1 MSLEF
6 IKEQL
11 SDFISSTE
19 PEVMAIQGEWGI
31 GKTYTWNT
39 FLKDNKDKV
48 AFNRYSYVSL
58 FGINS
63 LDSLKYSILRMQLQR
78 NILEI
83 NLIWRQ
89 QQQTQVDFLNRFLEK
104 P

>member
-63 LDSLKYSILRMQLQR
+63 LDSLKCS
-78 NILEI
+78 
-83 NLIWRQ
+83 
-89 QQQTQVDFLNRFLEK
+89 
-104 P
+104 

>member
-1 MSLEF
+1 M
-6 IKEQL
+6 
-11 SDFISSTE
+11 
-19 PEVMAIQGEWGI
+19 GI

-63 LDSLKYSILRMQLQR
+63 LDSLKYSIFENAITKEYIGNKPDLETATTNASGLFESFSRKAAGLLKEAPVVKTSLRHLKQCH
-78 NILEI
+78 
-83 NLIWRQ
+83 
-89 QQQTQVDFLNRFLEK
+89 F
-104 P
+104 